1 MALADDVEWPW
12 SPEETKALISV
23 WSDEQNILEME
34 QTCRKKHVY
43 RDISERLND
52 LGVKRTW
59 KQCQNKMKALK
70 YKYRQTRRDPN
81 SSGRTTFPIFSEL
94 DEFLAAMPDMP
105 ESKET
110 DDEEDNGRPLPLSS
124 LRLLVPPLRLVS
136 AALWQVV
143 QQRDVMDYGLVEEF
157 VTTVLEIVPDMMSY
171 RERVQLIMGLR
182 AQLVLELCR
191 SDHLANPET
200 IQPHLNRMKTCII
213 THRDKE
219 ISDPEVEASESN
231 FLKLIQTLLEYPV
244 EKEYFFQSVF
254 PEEFGPKYDSALQTL
269 VWEFLS
275 RLEKLLPTPT
285 LQQTASWF
293 LPDPSVLEECV
304 QCVSHPQPL
313 KTLLQHH
320 NNICG
325 HVDTNG
331 LFSGD
336 NQIPIKADPDVQ
348 SEPVQQC
355 MSPVSSDNESEMTPL
370 LELGIDSDQTVNK
383 EVEPKHKEVEPM
395 HKEVESSS
403 LEVGHIYNETTEKN
417 IKYNTPGKEL
427 AKVMKNNTYFHHLNT
442 DSGLK
447 IQGKAHSSQQ
457 EVQDSSSLSTSCRLR
472 QPKVL
477 LHRLDITD
485 MLLPVSEVSA
495 TPRRE
500 RLQIDKVGQ
509 RRGQVISQKSEWN
522 INEEPSDGQPQYS
535 LAPDPS
541 PTSGQPKRSKRVKIC
556 SLCRKTFSEAKDF
569 TAHMRSHN
577 EQSPSKCTQ
586 CGQDFEHHEDLQKH
600 QQNVCEEAAQPEED
614 NMSTPSFK
622 EDNMSTASMEDQ
634 TELACTELSAS
645 AKARTCRVCHKT
657 VYSRSYLRKH
667 LKSQHG
673 QHLKMH
679 KKHKTFFCCSLCNK
693 SFDLSEPNKC
703 EVNQQQF
710 PRKAHPEA
718 NTLIAAVIPQPS
730 STTSQNPTT
739 SNALPIQAQFYKDY
753 RTCLLCNETFDTAE
767 TMRKHLRFQHNILS
781 CLCHDCGES
790 FSSKLDLQ
798 KHSKNCLSIPDSR
811 KCQECRKI
819 TSQTTQPQTNIC
831 QEMNQRQQQL
841 PAGGNEMEI
850 PQSCNTDNNHLNDLQ
865 QCQPKEY
872 EEIHFQRGQQ
882 DWSEEVDPNQ
892 HPGEVDPNQ
901 HPGEV
906 DPNQHPGEVDPNQH
920 PGEVDPGE
928 VDPGEV
934 DPADRSRSLV
944 PRDNG
949 TGIPQC
955 HSTSPQNPTTSDAP
969 PTQTQPPGIS
979 TPPASLMSRTC
990 PLCSKCFAYKKTM
1003 MQHLRRHSQGQGPF
1017 LCTICSKSFGTA
1029 SDLKRHQGIK
1039 SGCGPNH
1046 RNLAVPENVPTEQ
1059 TAVFSCPHCQ
1069 GQYTSENKMKA
1080 HMVCH
1085 TGDGFTCRFC
1095 GKIFAEDKKL
1105 RNHIRSHIDRR
1116 HLCDTCGKDFT
1127 SLSNLEKHTLVH
1139 TGERPY
1145 ICTDCG
1151 KSFSLKG
1158 NLKVHQQSH
1167 TGERPFACTMCKI
1180 RCFTQT
1186 HLKRHMLRHT
1196 GEKPHKCLACG
1207 KTFQRKNTLRKHQQD
1222 SCS

>member
-1 MALADDVEWPW
+1 MEAL
-12 SPEETKALISV
+12 
-23 WSDEQNILEME
+23 
-34 QTCRKKHVY
+34 
-43 RDISERLND
+43 
-52 LGVKRTW
+52 
-59 KQCQNKMKALK
+59 
-70 YKYRQTRRDPN
+70 TR
-81 SSGRTTFPIFSEL
+81 
-94 DEFLAAMPDMP
+94 
-105 ESKET
+105 
-110 DDEEDNGRPLPLSS
+110 NGLPLPLSS

-200 IQPHLNRMKTCII
+200 IQPHLNRMNTCII
-213 THRDKE
+213 THSDKE

-231 FLKLIQTLLEYPV
+231 FLKLIQTLLEDPV
-244 EKEYFFQSVF
+244 EKELFFQSVF

-275 RLEKLLPTPT
+275 RLEKLLPAPT

-320 NNICG
+320 NNTCG
-325 HVDTNG
+325 HGDTNG

-336 NQIPIKADPDVQ
+336 NQIPIKADPEVQ

-355 MSPVSSDNESEMTPL
+355 MSHVSSDIESEMTPL
-370 LELGIDSDQTVNK
+370 LELGIDSDRTVNK
-383 EVEPKHKEVEPM
+383 EVEPVHKEVEPVHKEVEPVHKEVEPV
-395 HKEVESSS
+395 HKEVESAS

-417 IKYNTPGKEL
+417 IKHNTPGKEL
-427 AKVMKNNTYFHHLNT
+427 AKEIKNNTYFHHLNT

-457 EVQDSSSLSTSCRLR
+457 EVQDISCLSTSCQLH
-472 QPKVL
+472 QPTVL

-485 MLLPVSEVSA
+485 MLLPVFEVSS

-500 RLQIDKVGQ
+500 RLQIDKVGSQ
-509 RRGQVISQKSEWN
+509 GQSRGQVKSQKSERN

-541 PTSGQPKRSKRVKIC
+541 PPTGQPIRSKRVKIC
-556 SLCRKTFSEAKDF
+556 SLCRKTFSEAKDL

-577 EQSPSKCTQ
+577 EQSPYKCTQ

-614 NMSTPSFK
+614 NMST
-622 EDNMSTASMEDQ
+622 TSMEDQ
-634 TELACTELSAS
+634 TELACTELSES
-645 AKARTCRVCHKT
+645 SKARTCRVCHKT
-657 VYSRSYLRKH
+657 VYSRNYLRKH

-673 QHLKMH
+673 QLLKIH
-679 KKHKTFFCCSLCNK
+679 KKHKTFFCCSLCNKSFGCRNYLRKHLESKHDELLKMHKKHKNIICCTMCNK

-703 EVNQQQF
+703 EVNQQQL
-710 PRKAHPEA
+710 PRKAQPEA
-718 NTLIAAVIPQPS
+718 NTLTAAVIPQPS

-739 SNALPIQAQFYKDY
+739 SNALPIQAQFYNDY
-753 RTCLLCNETFDTAE
+753 RTCLLCSETFDTAE

-781 CLCHDCGES
+781 YLCHDCGES
-790 FSSKLDLQ
+790 FPSKLDLQ

-811 KCQECRKI
+811 KCHECRKI
-819 TSQTTQPQTNIC
+819 TSQTTPPQAKIC
-831 QEMNQRQQQL
+831 LEMNQRQQQL
-841 PAGGNEMEI
+841 PAAGNAMEI
-850 PQSCNTDNNHLNDLQ
+850 PQSCNTNVNYLNDLQ
-865 QCQPKEY
+865 QCQPKEC

-892 HPGEVDPNQ
+892 HPEEVDPNQ
-901 HPGEV
+901 HPEEV
-906 DPNQHPGEVDPNQH
+906 DPNQHPEEVDPNQH
-920 PGEVDPGE
+920 PEEVDPNQHPE
-928 VDPGEV
+928 EV
-934 DPADRSRSLV
+934 DPADRSSSLV
-944 PRDNG
+944 PRENG
-949 TGIPQC
+949 TDIPQS

-979 TPPASLMSRTC
+979 TPASLKSRTC

-1017 LCTICSKSFGTA
+1017 MCTICSKSFGTA

-1046 RNLAVPENVPTEQ
+1046 RNLVVPENAPTEQ
-1059 TAVFSCPHCQ
+1059 KTVFSCPHCQ
-1069 GQYTSENKMKA
+1069 GQYTSEKKMKA

-1085 TGDGFTCRFC
+1085 TGEGFTCRFC

-1105 RNHIRSHIDRR
+1105 RNHVRSHIDRR

-1127 SLSNLEKHTLVH
+1127 SLSNLKKHTLVH
-1139 TGERPY
+1139 TGEQPY

>member
-1 MALADDVEWPW
+1 MEAL
-12 SPEETKALISV
+12 
-23 WSDEQNILEME
+23 
-34 QTCRKKHVY
+34 
-43 RDISERLND
+43 
-52 LGVKRTW
+52 
-59 KQCQNKMKALK
+59 
-70 YKYRQTRRDPN
+70 TR
-81 SSGRTTFPIFSEL
+81 
-94 DEFLAAMPDMP
+94 
-105 ESKET
+105 
-110 DDEEDNGRPLPLSS
+110 NGLPLPLSS

-200 IQPHLNRMKTCII
+200 IQPHLNRMNTCII
-213 THRDKE
+213 THSDKE

-231 FLKLIQTLLEYPV
+231 FLKLIQTLLEDPV
-244 EKEYFFQSVF
+244 EKEHFFQSVF

-275 RLEKLLPTPT
+275 RLEKLLPAPT

-304 QCVSHPQPL
+304 ECVSHPQPL

-320 NNICG
+320 NNTCG

-336 NQIPIKADPDVQ
+336 NQIPIKADPEVQ

-355 MSPVSSDNESEMTPL
+355 MRHVSSDNESEMTPL
-370 LELGIDSDQTVNK
+370 LELGIDSDQTVYK
-383 EVEPKHKEVEPM
+383 EVEPVHKEVEPVHKEVEPVHKEVEPV
-395 HKEVESSS
+395 HKEVESAS
-403 LEVGHIYNETTEKN
+403 LEV
-417 IKYNTPGKEL
+417 
-427 AKVMKNNTYFHHLNT
+427 
-442 DSGLK
+442 
-447 IQGKAHSSQQ
+447 SS
-457 EVQDSSSLSTSCRLR
+457 
-472 QPKVL
+472 
-477 LHRLDITD
+477 
-485 MLLPVSEVSA
+485 

-500 RLQIDKVGQ
+500 RLQIGKVGSQGQ
-509 RRGQVISQKSEWN
+509 RRGQVISRKSERN

-556 SLCRKTFSEAKDF
+556 SLCRKTFNEAKDL

-577 EQSPSKCTQ
+577 EQSPYKFTQ
-586 CGQDFEHHEDLQKH
+586 CGQDFEHHDDLQKH
-600 QQNVCEEAAQPEED
+600 QQNVCEEAAQTEED
-614 NMSTPSFK
+614 NMST
-622 EDNMSTASMEDQ
+622 TSMEDQ
-634 TELACTELSAS
+634 TELACTELSES
-645 AKARTCRVCHKT
+645 SKARTCRVCHKT
-657 VYSRSYLRKH
+657 VYSRNYLRKH

-673 QHLKMH
+673 QLL
-679 KKHKTFFCCSLCNK
+679 KKHKTFFCCSLCNKTFGCRNYLRKHLESKHGQLLKMHKKNKNMICCTMCNK

-703 EVNQQQF
+703 EVNQQQL
-710 PRKAHPEA
+710 PRKAQPEA
-718 NTLIAAVIPQPS
+718 NTLTAAVIPQPS

-739 SNALPIQAQFYKDY
+739 SNALPIQAQFYNDY
-753 RTCLLCNETFDTAE
+753 RTCLLCSETFDTAE

-781 CLCHDCGES
+781 YLCHDCGES
-790 FSSKLDLQ
+790 FPSKLDLQ

-811 KCQECRKI
+811 KCHECRKI
-819 TSQTTQPQTNIC
+819 TPQTTQPQAKIC
-831 QEMNQRQQQL
+831 LEMNQRQQQL
-841 PAGGNEMEI
+841 PAAGNEMEI
-850 PQSCNTDNNHLNDLQ
+850 PQS
-865 QCQPKEY
+865 
-872 EEIHFQRGQQ
+872 
-882 DWSEEVDPNQ
+882 
-892 HPGEVDPNQ
+892 
-901 HPGEV
+901 
-906 DPNQHPGEVDPNQH
+906 
-920 PGEVDPGE
+920 
-928 VDPGEV
+928 
-934 DPADRSRSLV
+934 LV
-944 PRDNG
+944 PRENG
-949 TGIPQC
+949 TDIPQS

-979 TPPASLMSRTC
+979 PPASLKSRTC

-1017 LCTICSKSFGTA
+1017 MCTICSKSFGTA

-1046 RNLAVPENVPTEQ
+1046 RNLVVPENAPTEQ
-1059 TAVFSCPHCQ
+1059 KTVFSCPHCQ
-1069 GQYTSENKMKA
+1069 GQYTSEKKMKA

-1085 TGDGFTCRFC
+1085 TGEGFTCRFC

-1105 RNHIRSHIDRR
+1105 RNHVRSHIDRR

-1127 SLSNLEKHTLVH
+1127 SLSNLKKHTLVH
-1139 TGERPY
+1139 TGEQPY

>member
-1 MALADDVEWPW
+1 MQKRHRMEAL
-12 SPEETKALISV
+12 
-23 WSDEQNILEME
+23 
-34 QTCRKKHVY
+34 
-43 RDISERLND
+43 RD
-52 LGVKRTW
+52 G
-59 KQCQNKMKALK
+59 
-70 YKYRQTRRDPN
+70 
-81 SSGRTTFPIFSEL
+81 
-94 DEFLAAMPDMP
+94 
-105 ESKET
+105 
-110 DDEEDNGRPLPLSS
+110 LPLSS

-157 VTTVLEIVPDMMSY
+157 VTTVLERVPDMMSY

-213 THRDKE
+213 THRGKE

-231 FLKLIQTLLEYPV
+231 FLKLIQTLLEDPV

-254 PEEFGPKYDSALQTL
+254 SEEFGPKYNSALQTL

-275 RLEKLLPTPT
+275 RLEKLLPAPT

-320 NNICG
+320 NNTCR

-336 NQIPIKADPDVQ
+336 NQIPIEADPEVQ

-355 MSPVSSDNESEMTPL
+355 MSHVSSDNESDMTPL
-370 LELGIDSDQTVNK
+370 LELGIDSDRTVHK
-383 EVEPKHKEVEPM
+383 GVGPVHKGVGPVHKGVEPVH
-395 HKEVESSS
+395 
-403 LEVGHIYNETTEKN
+403 KN
-417 IKYNTPGKEL
+417 IKHNTPGKEL
-427 AKVMKNNTYFHHLNT
+427 AKYMQNNKYFHYLNT

-457 EVQDSSSLSTSCRLR
+457 EVQDISNVSTSCQLH
-472 QPKVL
+472 QPTVL
-477 LHRLDITD
+477 LHRLDIAD
-485 MLLPVSEVSA
+485 MLLPVTEVSS

-500 RLQIDKVGQ
+500 RLQIDKVGSQGQ
-509 RRGQVISQKSEWN
+509 RRGQVISQKSERN

-541 PTSGQPKRSKRVKIC
+541 LTTGQPKRSKRVKIC
-556 SLCRKTFSEAKDF
+556 SLCGKTFSEAKDL
-569 TAHMRSHN
+569 TAHMRCHN

-600 QQNVCEEAAQPEED
+600 QQNVCEAAAQPEED
-614 NMSTPSFK
+614 NMSTTSV
-622 EDNMSTASMEDQ
+622 EDQ
-634 TELACTELSAS
+634 TELACTELSES
-645 AKARTCRVCHKT
+645 SKARTCRVCHKT
-657 VYSRSYLRKH
+657 VYSRNYLRKH

-673 QHLKMH
+673 QLLKMR
-679 KKHKTFFCCSLCNK
+679 KKHKNIICCIMCNK
-693 SFDLSEPNKC
+693 SFDISEPNKC
-703 EVNQQQF
+703 EVNQQQL

-730 STTSQNPTT
+730 STPSQNPTT
-739 SNALPIQAQFYKDY
+739 SNALPIQAQFYNDY

-781 CLCHDCGES
+781 YLCHDCGES
-790 FSSKLDLQ
+790 FPSKLDLQ
-798 KHSKNCLSIPDSR
+798 KHSNNCLSIPDSR
-811 KCQECRKI
+811 KCHECRKI
-819 TSQTTQPQTNIC
+819 TPQTTQPQANIC

-850 PQSCNTDNNHLNDLQ
+850 PQSSNTDVNSLNDLQ
-865 QCQPKEY
+865 QCQPNECEK
-872 EEIHFQRGQQ
+872 IHFQGGQQ

-892 HPGEVDPNQ
+892 HPEEVDP
-901 HPGEV
+901 E
-906 DPNQHPGEVDPNQH
+906 
-920 PGEVDPGE
+920 
-928 VDPGEV
+928 EV
-934 DPADRSRSLV
+934 DPADRSSSLI
-944 PRDNG
+944 PRENG
-949 TGIPQC
+949 TEIPQS
-955 HSTSPQNPTTSDAP
+955 HSTSPQNPTTFDAP

-979 TPPASLMSRTC
+979 PPASLKSRTC

-1017 LCTICSKSFGTA
+1017 MCTTCSKSFGTA

-1046 RNLAVPENVPTEQ
+1046 RNLVVPENVPTEQ
-1059 TAVFSCPHCQ
+1059 KTVFSCPHCR
-1069 GQYTSENKMKA
+1069 GQYTSEKKLKA

-1105 RNHIRSHIDRR
+1105 RNHVRSHIDRR

-1127 SLSNLEKHTLVH
+1127 SLSNLKKHTLVH
-1139 TGERPY
+1139 TGEQPY

-1151 KSFSLKG
+1151 KRFSLKG

>member
-1 MALADDVEWPW
+1 MQKRHRMEAL
-12 SPEETKALISV
+12 T
-23 WSDEQNILEME
+23 
-34 QTCRKKHVY
+34 
-43 RDISERLND
+43 RDGL
-52 LGVKRTW
+52 
-59 KQCQNKMKALK
+59 
-70 YKYRQTRRDPN
+70 
-81 SSGRTTFPIFSEL
+81 
-94 DEFLAAMPDMP
+94 
-105 ESKET
+105 
-110 DDEEDNGRPLPLSS
+110 PLPLSS

-143 QQRDVMDYGLVEEF
+143 QQRDIMDYGLVEEF

-231 FLKLIQTLLEYPV
+231 FLKLIQTLLEDPV
-244 EKEYFFQSVF
+244 EKEHFFQSVF

-293 LPDPSVLEECV
+293 LADPSILEECV

-320 NNICG
+320 NNACG

-331 LFSGD
+331 LFSGN
-336 NQIPIKADPDVQ
+336 NQVSIKADPQVQ

-355 MSPVSSDNESEMTPL
+355 MSPVSSDNESEMTSL
-370 LELGIDSDQTVNK
+370 LELGMDSDRTVNK
-383 EVEPKHKEVEPM
+383 EVGPM
-395 HKEVESSS
+395 HKEVRPAS
-403 LEVGHIYNETTEKN
+403 LELGHIYKETTEKN
-417 IKYNTPGKEL
+417 IKHNTPGKEL
-427 AKVMKNNTYFHHLNT
+427 AKDMKNNTYFHHLNT
-442 DSGLK
+442 ASGLK

-457 EVQDSSSLSTSCRLR
+457 EEQDISSLSTSCRLR
-472 QPKVL
+472 HPTVL
-477 LHRLDITD
+477 LHRLDIAD

-500 RLQIDKVGQ
+500 RLQIDKVGSQGQ
-509 RRGQVISQKSEWN
+509 RRGQVISQKSERN
-522 INEEPSDGQPQYS
+522 INEPSDGQPQYS

-541 PTSGQPKRSKRVKIC
+541 PTTGQPKRSKRVKIC
-556 SLCRKTFSEAKDF
+556 SLCRKTFSEAKDL

-577 EQSPSKCTQ
+577 EQSPYKCTQ

-614 NMSTPSFK
+614 NMSTASFK
-622 EDNMSTASMEDQ
+622 EDNMSTTSVEDQ
-634 TELACTELSAS
+634 TEL

-657 VYSRSYLRKH
+657 AYSRNDLRKH

-673 QHLKMH
+673 QLLKMH
-679 KKHKTFFCCSLCNK
+679 KKHKNIICCTLCNK
-693 SFDLSEPNKC
+693 SFDLSEPNK
-703 EVNQQQF
+703 QL
-710 PRKAHPEA
+710 PRKAQPEP
-718 NTLIAAVIPQPS
+718 NTLIAAILPQPS
-730 STTSQNPTT
+730 STTTQNPTT
-739 SNALPIQAQFYKDY
+739 SNALPIQPQFYNDY
-753 RTCLLCNETFDTAE
+753 RTCLLCNETFDTTE

-781 CLCHDCGES
+781 YLCHDCGES
-790 FSSKLDLQ
+790 FPSKLDLQ
-798 KHSKNCLSIPDSR
+798 KHSKNCLRIPDSR
-811 KCQECRKI
+811 KCHECRKI
-819 TSQTTQPQTNIC
+819 TSQTTQPQANIC
-831 QEMNQRQQQL
+831 LEMNQRKQQL

-850 PQSCNTDNNHLNDLQ
+850 PQSCNTDVDYSNDFQ
-865 QCQPKEY
+865 QCQPKEC
-872 EEIHFQRGQQ
+872 EEINFQRGQQ
-882 DWSEEVDPNQ
+882 HWSEEVDPNQ
-892 HPGEVDPNQ
+892 HPKEI
-901 HPGEV
+901 
-906 DPNQHPGEVDPNQH
+906 
-920 PGEVDPGE
+920 
-928 VDPGEV
+928 
-934 DPADRSRSLV
+934 DPADRRSSLV
-944 PRDNG
+944 PREDG
-949 TGIPQC
+949 TEIPQS
-955 HSTSPQNPTTSDAP
+955 HSTSPQNPTTSDVP
-969 PTQTQPPGIS
+969 PTQTRPPGIS
-979 TPPASLMSRTC
+979 PPASLKSRTC
-990 PLCSKCFAYKKTM
+990 PLCYKCFAYKKTM

-1017 LCTICSKSFGTA
+1017 VCTICSKSFGTA

-1046 RNLAVPENVPTEQ
+1046 RNLVVPENVPTEQ
-1059 TAVFSCPHCQ
+1059 KTVFSCPHCQ
-1069 GQYTSENKMKA
+1069 GQYTSEKKMKA
-1080 HMVCH
+1080 HIVCH

-1105 RNHIRSHIDRR
+1105 RNHVHSHIHRR

-1127 SLSNLEKHTLVH
+1127 SLSNLKKHTLVH

-1151 KSFSLKG
+1151 KSFTLKG
-1158 NLKVHQQSH
+1158 NLKVHRQSH

-1186 HLKRHMLRHT
+1186 HLKRHMLKHT

>member
-1 MALADDVEWPW
+1 MQKRHRMEAL
-12 SPEETKALISV
+12 
-23 WSDEQNILEME
+23 
-34 QTCRKKHVY
+34 
-43 RDISERLND
+43 RDGL
-52 LGVKRTW
+52 
-59 KQCQNKMKALK
+59 
-70 YKYRQTRRDPN
+70 
-81 SSGRTTFPIFSEL
+81 
-94 DEFLAAMPDMP
+94 
-105 ESKET
+105 
-110 DDEEDNGRPLPLSS
+110 PLPLSS

-231 FLKLIQTLLEYPV
+231 FLKLIQTLLEDPV

-254 PEEFGPKYDSALQTL
+254 SEEFGPKYNSALQTL

-275 RLEKLLPTPT
+275 RLEKLLPAPT

-320 NNICG
+320 NNTCG

-336 NQIPIKADPDVQ
+336 NQIPIEADPEVQ

-355 MSPVSSDNESEMTPL
+355 MSHVSSDNESDMTPL
-370 LELGIDSDQTVNK
+370 LELGIDSDRIVHK
-383 EVEPKHKEVEPM
+383 GVEPVHKV
-395 HKEVESSS
+395 VESAS

-417 IKYNTPGKEL
+417 IKHNTPGKEL
-427 AKVMKNNTYFHHLNT
+427 AKYMQNNTYFHHLNT

-457 EVQDSSSLSTSCRLR
+457 EVQDISSLSTSCRLH
-472 QPKVL
+472 QPTVQ
-477 LHRLDITD
+477 LHRLDIAD
-485 MLLPVSEVSA
+485 MLLPVTEVYS

-500 RLQIDKVGQ
+500 RLQIDKVGSQGQ
-509 RRGQVISQKSEWN
+509 RRGQVISQKSERN

-541 PTSGQPKRSKRVKIC
+541 LTTGQPKRSKRVKIC
-556 SLCRKTFSEAKDF
+556 SLCGKTFSEAKDL
-569 TAHMRSHN
+569 TAHIRCHN
-577 EQSPSKCTQ
+577 EQSPAKCPQ

-600 QQNVCEEAAQPEED
+600 QQNVCEAAAQPEED
-614 NMSTPSFK
+614 NMSTASFK
-622 EDNMSTASMEDQ
+622 EDNMSTTSVEDQ
-634 TELACTELSAS
+634 TELACTELSELS
-645 AKARTCRVCHKT
+645 KARTCRVCHKT
-657 VYSRSYLRKH
+657 VYSRNYLRKH

-673 QHLKMH
+673 QLLKIH
-679 KKHKTFFCCSLCNK
+679 KKHKTFFCCSLCNKTFGCRNDLRKHLESKHSQLLKMHKKHKSIICCIMCNK

-703 EVNQQQF
+703 EVNQQQL

-739 SNALPIQAQFYKDY
+739 SNALPIQAQFYNDY

-781 CLCHDCGES
+781 YLCHDCGES
-790 FSSKLDLQ
+790 FPSKLDLQ

-811 KCQECRKI
+811 KCNECRKI
-819 TSQTTQPQTNIC
+819 TPQTTQPQANIC
-831 QEMNQRQQQL
+831 QEINQRQQQL

-850 PQSCNTDNNHLNDLQ
+850 PQSCNTDVNSLNDLQ
-865 QCQPKEY
+865 QCQPNECEK
-872 EEIHFQRGQQ
+872 IHFQGGQQ
-882 DWSEEVDPNQ
+882 DWSEEVDPNQHPEEVDPNQ

-901 HPGEV
+901 HPE
-906 DPNQHPGEVDPNQH
+906 
-920 PGEVDPGE
+920 
-928 VDPGEV
+928 EV
-934 DPADRSRSLV
+934 DPADRSSSPI
-944 PRDNG
+944 PRENG
-949 TGIPQC
+949 TDIPQS
-955 HSTSPQNPTTSDAP
+955 HSTSPQNPTTFDAP
-969 PTQTQPPGIS
+969 PTQTQPLGIS
-979 TPPASLMSRTC
+979 PPASLKSRTC

-1017 LCTICSKSFGTA
+1017 MCTICSKSFGTA

-1046 RNLAVPENVPTEQ
+1046 RNLVVPENVPTEQ
-1059 TAVFSCPHCQ
+1059 KTVFSCPHCQ
-1069 GQYTSENKMKA
+1069 GQYTSEKKMKA

-1105 RNHIRSHIDRR
+1105 RNHVRSHIDRR

-1127 SLSNLEKHTLVH
+1127 SLSNLKKHTLVH
-1139 TGERPY
+1139 TGEQPY
-1145 ICTDCG
+1145 ICPDCG

-1167 TGERPFACTMCKI
+1167 TGERPFACTMCTI

-1222 SCS
+1222 LCS

>member
-1 MALADDVEWPW
+1 MQKRHRMEAL
-12 SPEETKALISV
+12 
-23 WSDEQNILEME
+23 
-34 QTCRKKHVY
+34 
-43 RDISERLND
+43 RDGL
-52 LGVKRTW
+52 
-59 KQCQNKMKALK
+59 
-70 YKYRQTRRDPN
+70 
-81 SSGRTTFPIFSEL
+81 
-94 DEFLAAMPDMP
+94 
-105 ESKET
+105 
-110 DDEEDNGRPLPLSS
+110 PLPLSS

-143 QQRDVMDYGLVEEF
+143 QQRDIMDYGLVEEF

-213 THRDKE
+213 THRGKE
-219 ISDPEVEASESN
+219 ISDPEVEATESN
-231 FLKLIQTLLEYPV
+231 FLKLIQTLLEDPV

-254 PEEFGPKYDSALQTL
+254 SEEFGPKYNSALQTL

-275 RLEKLLPTPT
+275 RLEKLLPAPT
-285 LQQTASWF
+285 LQQMASWF

-320 NNICG
+320 NNTCG

-336 NQIPIKADPDVQ
+336 NQIPIEADPEVQ

-355 MSPVSSDNESEMTPL
+355 MSHVSSDNESDMTPL
-370 LELGIDSDQTVNK
+370 LELGIDSDRTVHK
-383 EVEPKHKEVEPM
+383 GVEPVHKGVEPV
-395 HKEVESSS
+395 HKVVESAS
-403 LEVGHIYNETTEKN
+403 LELGHIYNGTTEKN
-417 IKYNTPGKEL
+417 IKHDTPDKEP
-427 AKVMKNNTYFHHLNT
+427 AKYMQNNTYFHHLNT

-447 IQGKAHSSQQ
+447 IQGKAHSNQQ
-457 EVQDSSSLSTSCRLR
+457 EVQDISSLSTSCRLH
-472 QPKVL
+472 QPTVQ
-477 LHRLDITD
+477 LHRLDIAD
-485 MLLPVSEVSA
+485 MLLPVTEVYS
-495 TPRRE
+495 TQRRE
-500 RLQIDKVGQ
+500 RLQIDKVGSQ
-509 RRGQVISQKSEWN
+509 GWRRGPVVSQKSERN

-541 PTSGQPKRSKRVKIC
+541 LTTGQPKRSKRVKIC
-556 SLCRKTFSEAKDF
+556 SLCGKTFSEAKDL
-569 TAHMRSHN
+569 TAHMRCHN

-600 QQNVCEEAAQPEED
+600 QQNVCEAAAQPEED
-614 NMSTPSFK
+614 NMST
-622 EDNMSTASMEDQ
+622 ASVEDQ
-634 TELACTELSAS
+634 TELACTELAESS
-645 AKARTCRVCHKT
+645 KARTCHVCHKT
-657 VYSRSYLRKH
+657 VYCRNYLRKH

-673 QHLKMH
+673 QLLKIH

-693 SFDLSEPNKC
+693 TFGCRNYLRKHLESKHRQLLKMHKKHKNIICCIMCNKSFHLSEPNKC
-703 EVNQQQF
+703 EVNQQQLL
-710 PRKAHPEA
+710 RKAHPEA

-739 SNALPIQAQFYKDY
+739 SNALPIQAQFYNDY

-781 CLCHDCGES
+781 YLCHDCGES
-790 FSSKLDLQ
+790 FPSKLDLQ

-811 KCQECRKI
+811 KCNECRKI
-819 TSQTTQPQTNIC
+819 TPQTTQPQANIC

-850 PQSCNTDNNHLNDLQ
+850 PQSCNTDVNSLNDLQ
-865 QCQPKEY
+865 QCQPNECEK
-872 EEIHFQRGQQ
+872 IHFHGGQQ
-882 DWSEEVDPNQ
+882 DWSEAVDLNQHPEEVDPNQHPEEVDPNQHPGEVYPNQHPGEVYPNQHPGEVYPNQ

-906 DPNQHPGEVDPNQH
+906 DPNQHPEAVYPNQHPGEVDPNQH
-920 PGEVDPGE
+920 PGEVDLE
-928 VDPGEV
+928 EV
-934 DPADRSRSLV
+934 DPADRSSSPI
-944 PRDNG
+944 PRENG
-949 TGIPQC
+949 TDIPQS
-955 HSTSPQNPTTSDAP
+955 HSTSPQNPTTFDAP

-979 TPPASLMSRTC
+979 PPASLKSRTC

-1017 LCTICSKSFGTA
+1017 MCTICSKSFGTA
-1029 SDLKRHQGIK
+1029 SDLKRHRGIK

-1046 RNLAVPENVPTEQ
+1046 RNLVVPENVPTEQ
-1059 TAVFSCPHCQ
+1059 KTVFSCPHCQ

-1105 RNHIRSHIDRR
+1105 RNHVRSHIDRR

-1127 SLSNLEKHTLVH
+1127 SLSNLKKHTLVH
-1139 TGERPY
+1139 TGEQPY
-1145 ICTDCG
+1145 ICPDCG

>member
-1 MALADDVEWPW
+1 
-12 SPEETKALISV
+12 
-23 WSDEQNILEME
+23 
-34 QTCRKKHVY
+34 
-43 RDISERLND
+43 
-52 LGVKRTW
+52 
-59 KQCQNKMKALK
+59 
-70 YKYRQTRRDPN
+70 
-81 SSGRTTFPIFSEL
+81 
-94 DEFLAAMPDMP
+94 
-105 ESKET
+105 
-110 DDEEDNGRPLPLSS
+110 
-124 LRLLVPPLRLVS
+124 
-136 AALWQVV
+136 
-143 QQRDVMDYGLVEEF
+143 MDYGLVEEF

-200 IQPHLNRMKTCII
+200 IQPHLNRMNTCII
-213 THRDKE
+213 THSDKE

-231 FLKLIQTLLEYPV
+231 FLKLIQTLLEDPV
-244 EKEYFFQSVF
+244 EKEHFFQSVF

-275 RLEKLLPTPT
+275 RLEKLLPAPT

-304 QCVSHPQPL
+304 ECVSHPQPL

-320 NNICG
+320 NNTCG

-331 LFSGD
+331 LFSGN
-336 NQIPIKADPDVQ
+336 NQIPIKADPEVQ

-355 MSPVSSDNESEMTPL
+355 IRHVSSDNESEMTPL
-370 LELGIDSDQTVNK
+370 LELGIDSDRTVNK
-383 EVEPKHKEVEPM
+383 EVGPVHKEVGPVHKEVGPVHKEVGPVHKEVEPV
-395 HKEVESSS
+395 HKEVESAS

-417 IKYNTPGKEL
+417 IKHNTPGKEL
-427 AKVMKNNTYFHHLNT
+427 AKEIKNDTYYHHLNT

-457 EVQDSSSLSTSCRLR
+457 EVQDISCLSTSCWLH
-472 QPKVL
+472 QPTVL

-485 MLLPVSEVSA
+485 MKRPLTQVAA

-500 RLQIDKVGQ
+500 RLQIDKAGSQGQ
-509 RRGQVISQKSEWN
+509 SRGQVKSQKSERN

-541 PTSGQPKRSKRVKIC
+541 PTSEQPKRSKRVKIC
-556 SLCRKTFSEAKDF
+556 SLCRKTFSEAKDL

-577 EQSPSKCTQ
+577 EQSPYKCTH

-614 NMSTPSFK
+614 NMST
-622 EDNMSTASMEDQ
+622 TSMEDQ
-634 TELACTELSAS
+634 TELACTEQSES
-645 AKARTCRVCHKT
+645 SKARTCRVCHKT
-657 VYSRSYLRKH
+657 VYSRNYLRKH

-673 QHLKMH
+673 QLLKIH
-679 KKHKTFFCCSLCNK
+679 KKHKTFFCCTMCNK

-703 EVNQQQF
+703 EVNQEQL
-710 PRKAHPEA
+710 PRKAQPEA
-718 NTLIAAVIPQPS
+718 NTLTATVIPQPS
-730 STTSQNPTT
+730 STTSHNPTT
-739 SNALPIQAQFYKDY
+739 SNALPIQAQFYNDY
-753 RTCLLCNETFDTAE
+753 RTCLLCSETFDTAE

-781 CLCHDCGES
+781 YLCHDCGES
-790 FSSKLDLQ
+790 FPSKLDLQ

-811 KCQECRKI
+811 KCHECRKI
-819 TSQTTQPQTNIC
+819 TSQTTQPQAKIC
-831 QEMNQRQQQL
+831 LEINQRQQQL
-841 PAGGNEMEI
+841 PAAGNAMEI
-850 PQSCNTDNNHLNDLQ
+850 PQSCNTNVNYLYDLQ
-865 QCQPKEY
+865 QCQPKEC

-882 DWSEEVDPNQ
+882 DWNEEVDPNQ
-892 HPGEVDPNQ
+892 HPEEVDPNQ
-901 HPGEV
+901 HPEEVGPNQHPEEV
-906 DPNQHPGEVDPNQH
+906 DPNQHPEEVDPNQH
-920 PGEVDPGE
+920 PEEVDPDQHPEE
-928 VDPGEV
+928 VDPDQHPEEVGPNQHPEEVDPNQHPEEVGPDQHPEEVGPNQHPEEVDPDQYPEEVGPNQHPEEVGPNQHPEEVGPNQHPEEVDPDQHPEEVDPDQHPEEVDPDQHPEEVDPDQHPEEVDPNQHPEEV
-934 DPADRSRSLV
+934 DPADRSSSLV
-944 PRDNG
+944 PRENG
-949 TGIPQC
+949 TDIPQS
-955 HSTSPQNPTTSDAP
+955 HSTSPQNPTTPDAP

-979 TPPASLMSRTC
+979 PPASLKSRTC

-1017 LCTICSKSFGTA
+1017 MCTICSKSFGTA

-1046 RNLAVPENVPTEQ
+1046 RNLVVPENAPTEQ
-1059 TAVFSCPHCQ
+1059 KTVFSCPHCQ
-1069 GQYTSENKMKA
+1069 GQYTSEKKMKA

-1085 TGDGFTCRFC
+1085 TGEGFTCRFC

-1105 RNHIRSHIDRR
+1105 RNPVRSHIDRR

-1127 SLSNLEKHTLVH
+1127 SLSNLKKHTLVH
-1139 TGERPY
+1139 TGEQPY